1 MKLIRVG
8 AAVLNQTPLA
18 WARNKANIVRAI
30 EEARAAGATLLC
42 LPELCITGYG
52 CEDAF
57 HAPGVQETAMQVL
70 FEILP
75 ATRGMV
81 VCVGLPLVHQNAIF
95 NAVAL
100 LADGEILGFAAKKYL
115 AGDGIHYEPRWFK
128 PWPAGVRTHTE
139 IEGRRYP
146 LGDLGF
152 EVAGVKLGFE
162 ICEDAWVAKRPG
174 ADLAV
179 RGVDVILN
187 PSASHFAF
195 NKDDIRQRFVIEGS
209 RAFQA
214 SYVYANLLG
223 CEAGRVIY
231 DGGALIASGGKML
244 ALGKRFSFDDVK
256 VTTAVVD
263 LEFTRLNQRRSGS
276 FRPDLGDEADDYFV
290 KAAFDFPALA
300 WEGAPVDPQPE
311 AWEKAPDIKAEEFGR
326 AVALGLFDYMRKSRS
341 RGFVLSLSGGADST
355 ACAVLVNLMTRL
367 GSEEIGWER
376 YLAKI
381 DHVPGIQD
389 AAGDAKAVTR
399 ALLTCAYQATRNSG
413 PVTRE
418 AAAGVAE
425 AVGAT
430 YHELDV
436 DALVEGYRGIVEQAI
451 GRPLDWQ
458 TDDVALQNIQARVRA
473 PSIWMFANLK
483 NALLLTTSNRSEAA
497 VGYATMDG
505 DTAGGLMPIGGID
518 KAFLRE
524 WLRYI
529 ETEGLGDLGAMPTL
543 SLVTKQAPTAELR
556 PADKTQTDEGDLMPY
571 PVLDAIERAA
581 IRDKKM
587 PLEVFHLVRALF
599 GAGLGRPGA
608 GQSEQGRRETAKAYP
623 DADLALWV
631 ERFYKLWCHN
641 QWKRERYAPSFHL
654 DDENLD
660 PKTWCRFPILSGN
673 FERELQELRTYVKT
687 LDTVKAGG

>member
-1 MKLIRVG
+1 MKLINVG

-18 WARNKANIVRAI
+18 WEGNKANILRAI
-30 EEARAAGATLLC
+30 EEARTRGVSLLC

-57 HAPGVQETAMQVL
+57 HAPGVQETALSVL
-70 FEILP
+70 LELLP
-75 ATRGMV
+75 ATHGML
-81 VCVGLPLVHQNAIF
+81 VCVGLPLVHQNGIF
-95 NAVAL
+95 NVAAL
-100 LADGEILGFAAKKYL
+100 LGDGRILGFAAKKYL

-128 PWPAGVRTHTE
+128 PWPAGVLTETE
-139 IEGRRYP
+139 IAGVRYP

-152 EVAGVKLGFE
+152 EVSGVKIGFE

-179 RGVDVILN
+179 RGVDIILN

-195 NKDDIRQRFVIEGS
+195 NKDDIRQRFVVEGS
-209 RAFQA
+209 RAFSA

-231 DGGALIASGGKML
+231 DGGALIASGGKL
-244 ALGKRFSFDDVK
+244 LGLGKRFSFDDVCI
-256 VTTAVVD
+256 TTAVID
-263 LEFTRLNQRRSGS
+263 LEITRLNQRRSAS
-276 FRPDLGDEADDYFV
+276 FRPALGEEAQDYFV

-300 WEGAPVDPQPE
+300 WEPQAAAPEAE
-311 AWEKAPDIKAEEFGR
+311 AWERRTRIKEEEFGR

-355 ACAVLVNLMTRL
+355 ACAVLVHLMTCL
-367 GSEEIGWER
+367 ATAEIGWER
-376 YLAKI
+376 YLAKLA
-381 DHVPGIQD
+381 HVPGL
-389 AAGDAKAVTR
+389 AAAQGDARAVTH

-425 AVGAT
+425 ALGAQ
-430 YHELDV
+430 YYELDV
-436 DALVEGYRGIVEQAI
+436 DALVEGYRAIVEGAI
-451 GRPLDWQ
+451 GRPLDWA

-473 PSIWMFANLK
+473 PSIWMFANLR

-524 WLRYI
+524 WLRYM
-529 ETEGLGDLGAMPTL
+529 ECEGLGDLGPLPMLA
-543 SLVTKQAPTAELR
+543 LVTRQAPTAELR
-556 PADKTQTDEGDLMPY
+556 PAEQVQTDESDLMPY

-587 PLEVFHLVRALF
+587 PLEVFHLARALF
-599 GAGLGRPGA
+599 GASYA
-608 GQSEQGRRETAKAYP
+608 

-631 ERFYKLWCHN
+631 ERFFKLWCHN

-673 FERELQELRTYVKT
+673 FERELAELRAHLRT
-687 LDTVKAGG
+687 LDTVKA

>member
-1 MKLIRVG
+1 MKLIKVG

-18 WARNKANIVRAI
+18 WESNKAHILRAI
-30 EEARAAGATLLC
+30 EDARHQGVSLLC

-57 HAPGVQETAMQVL
+57 HAPGVQETALQVL

-75 ATRGMV
+75 ATHGML
-81 VCVGLPLVHQNAIF
+81 VCVGLPLVHQNGIF
-95 NAVAL
+95 NAAAL
-100 LADGEILGFAAKKYL
+100 LGDGKILGFVAKKYL

-128 PWPAGVRTHTE
+128 PWPAGVRTETE
-139 IEGRRYP
+139 IAGVRYP

-152 EVAGVKLGFE
+152 EVSGVKIGFE

-179 RGVDVILN
+179 RGVDVIMN

-195 NKDDIRQRFVIEGS
+195 GKDDIRQRFVIEGS
-209 RAFQA
+209 RAFSA

-244 ALGKRFSFDDVK
+244 GLGQRFSFDDAL
-256 VTTAVVD
+256 VTAAVID
-263 LEFTRLNQRRSGS
+263 LEVTRLNQRRSGS
-276 FRPDLGDEADDYFV
+276 FRPEVSREADAYFV
-290 KAAFDFPALA
+290 KVAFDFPELA
-300 WEGAPVDPQPE
+300 WTGVPAEPVPA
-311 AWEKAPDIKAEEFGR
+311 AWERALQVKDEEFGR
-326 AVALGLFDYMRKSRS
+326 AVSLALFDYMRKSKS
-341 RGFVLSLSGGADST
+341 RGFVVSLSGGADST
-355 ACAVLVNLMTRL
+355 ACAVLVHLMTWL
-367 GSEEIGWER
+367 ATAEIGWER
-376 YLAKI
+376 FFAKLA
-381 DHVPGIQD
+381 HVPGL
-389 AAGDAKAVTR
+389 AEASGDPRAVTR
-399 ALLTCAYQATRNSG
+399 RLLTCAYQATRNSG

-425 AVGAT
+425 AVGAE

-436 DALVEGYRGIVEQAI
+436 DALVEGYKAIVEGAI
-451 GRPLDWQ
+451 GRPLDWA

-473 PSIWMFANLK
+473 PSIWMFANLRG
-483 NALLLTTSNRSEAA
+483 ALLLTTSNRSEAA

-505 DTAGGLMPIGGID
+505 DTAGGLMPLGGID

-529 ETEGLGDLGAMPTL
+529 ETEGLGALAPMPALG
-543 SLVTKQAPTAELR
+543 LVTRQAPTAELR
-556 PADKTQTDEGDLMPY
+556 PAEKAQTDEGDLMPY

-599 GAGLGRPGA
+599 GERY
-608 GQSEQGRRETAKAYP
+608 R

-631 ERFYKLWCHN
+631 ERFYKLWCYN

-673 FERELQELRTYVKT
+673 FERELAELRAFVRT
-687 LDTVKAGG
+687 LDPAKVGG